1 MRGALAGSVTTFLA
15 LAFHVFGGGAV
26 PDAVAIVG
34 SLLAA
39 IWICT
44 MLAGRRMRAWLLAVA
59 IAAAQV
65 VLHTVF
71 SIATAT
77 AAPAPAASGHA
88 HGPAMAGDGHGD
100 AVIGAITH
108 AGHAMWAAH
117 VAAGVVTVLGILFGD
132 RVLTGIV
139 GLGSRIV
146 ARVLV
151 AVLAPTP
158 VASTRVPLPVA
169 PIILTLADRAVS
181 LVARRGP
188 PAFVTV

>member
-15 LAFHVFGGGAV
+15 LAFHVFGGGVV
-26 PDAVAIVG
+26 PDAIAIVG

-59 IAAAQV
+59 VAIAQV

-77 AAPAPAASGHA
+77 AAPAPTTGGHA
-88 HGPAMAGDGHGD
+88 HGD

-117 VAAGVVTVLGILFGD
+117 VAAGAVTVLGILFGD
-132 RVLTGIV
+132 RVLAGIV

-151 AVLAPTP
+151 AVLAPAP
-158 VASTRVPLPVA
+158 VASPRVPLPVA
-169 PIILTLADRAVS
+169 PIILTLADRAAS